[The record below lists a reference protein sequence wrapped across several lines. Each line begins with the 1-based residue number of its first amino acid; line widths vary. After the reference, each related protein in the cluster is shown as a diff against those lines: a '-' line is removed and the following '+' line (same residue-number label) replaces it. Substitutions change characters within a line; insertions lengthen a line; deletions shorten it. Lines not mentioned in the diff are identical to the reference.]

1 MKAVSKQ
8 YLTDVTV
15 FSMKCDRKVKRQ
27 RNDKKMCEKCVK
39 AFTNKIYL
47 DIIRYIKKEVLL

>member
-8 YLTDVTV
+8 NLMNVTG
-15 FSMKCDRKVKRQ
+15 FEQKCDKKMKRQ

-39 AFTNKIYL
+39 AFTNKNYL
-47 DIIRYIKKEVLL
+47 VIIAYIKKEVLI